1 MSFMVVEREN
11 YARSVI
17 SLHVGFALT
26 GVGTTLLGCILPA
39 LNIAWHLD
47 DRSAGILFA
56 SQFAGSASGA
66 LFVGKDFFRSLVRG
80 YLLLITSAI
89 LLTFFSGFVEVLLF
103 LIFGLGLGLTMTAT
117 SMLIGSAPLPNRG
130 AALSVLNAVW
140 GLGAAISPL
149 IAATWVSRWPPL
161 KLFLVLAVALMLTSF
176 FVRKARTVFVGH
188 AEDAAQSTSEPFQ
201 LRLLSVFAV
210 IGFLY
215 VGTETSISGWM
226 MTYVGRLPIS
236 SKMWAP
242 IATSCFWIALLCGR
256 TLVPLVGRWLS
267 EAQLLTQSL
276 IAAFLCTALLLL
288 SRVPLAIVVS
298 ASLAGLML
306 APIFPLALAKVL
318 RLAQGSPAT
327 KVVFAI
333 SGLGGAAL
341 PWITGELSAHTGSL
355 RIGLL
360 VPVFALATMIIFNR
374 IIGTSPALRHQN

>member
-1 MSFMVVEREN
+1 MAVEHGD
-11 YARSVI
+11 YARSLVW
-17 SLHVGFALT
+17 LHPGFALT

-39 LNIAWHLD
+39 LSIAWHLD

-66 LFVGKDFFRSLVRG
+66 LLVGKDFFRSLVRG
-80 YLLLITSAI
+80 YLLLIPGAI
-89 LLTFFSGFVEVLLF
+89 LLTFFSGFIEILPF

-130 AALSVLNAVW
+130 AALSVLNAIW
-140 GLGAAISPL
+140 GVGAAVSPL
-149 IAATWVSRWPPL
+149 LATVWVKQWPAPT
-161 KLFLVLAVALMLTSF
+161 LFLVFAIAVMLTF
-176 FVRKARTVFVGH
+176 LFVRKPATAFSRHV
-188 AEDAAQSTSEPFQ
+188 EDAAQNAGEPRQ
-201 LRLLSVFAV
+201 LRLLSLFAV

-242 IATSCFWIALLCGR
+242 IATSCFWVALLCGR
-256 TLVPLVGRWLS
+256 TLVPIVVRWLS
-267 EAQLLTQSL
+267 EAQLLTASL
-276 IAAFLCTALLLL
+276 TGALLCSALLLL
-288 SRVPLAIVVS
+288 SRGPLAIVLS
-298 ASLAGLML
+298 ASLAGFML

-318 RLAQGSPAT
+318 RLAEGSPRT

-341 PWITGELSAHTGSL
+341 PWITGELSARTGSL
-355 RIGLL
+355 RIGLV
-360 VPVFALATMIIFNR
+360 VPVFALATMIILNR
-374 IIGTSPALRHQN
+374 VGSTLPRLRHQN

>member
-1 MSFMVVEREN
+1 MAVERGN
-11 YARSVI
+11 YSRSLVWFHI
-17 SLHVGFALT
+17 AFALT

-39 LNIAWHLD
+39 LSIAWHLD

-66 LFVGKDFFRSLVRG
+66 LLVGKDFFRSVVRG
-80 YLLLITSAI
+80 YLLLICGAV
-89 LLTFFSGFVEVLLF
+89 LLTFFSGLFEIPPFV
-103 LIFGLGLGLTMTAT
+103 IFGLGLGLTMTAT

-130 AALSVLNAVW
+130 AALSVLNAAW
-140 GLGAAISPL
+140 GVGAVASPL
-149 IAATWVSRWPPL
+149 IATVWVKRWPAPT
-161 KLFLVLAVALMLTSF
+161 LFFVFAIAVMLTF
-176 FVRKARTVFVGH
+176 VFVRKPATVSVGRVEH
-188 AEDAAQSTSEPFQ
+188 VAQSTTELGR

-242 IATSCFWIALLCGR
+242 IATSCFWVALLCGR
-256 TLVPLVGRWLS
+256 MLVPMVVRWWS
-267 EAQLLTQSL
+267 EAQLLTASL
-276 IAAFLCTALLLL
+276 LGALLCSALLLL
-288 SRVPLAIVVS
+288 SRAPLAIVLS
-298 ASLAGLML
+298 ASLAGFML

-318 RLAQGSPAT
+318 RVAEGSPTT

-341 PWITGELSAHTGSL
+341 PWITGELSARTGSL
-355 RIGLL
+355 RIGL
-360 VPVFALATMIIFNR
+360 VIPVFALATMIILNR
-374 IIGTSPALRHQN
+374 VASTSPTLCHQN